1 MKQWLIH
8 MKKLVAA
15 PALLVLS
22 PRVLWLTIRLL
33 ICQIEVVRKS
43 LYVVASYRG
52 ITVFTE
58 EIRKKIRTRILEYP
72 ITLIFKEEKVSSFK
86 N

>member
-15 PALLVLS
+15 PVLLVLS
-22 PRVLWLTIRLL
+22 PRVLWLTIRLRR
-33 ICQIEVVRKS
+33 CQIEVVRKS
-43 LYVVASYRG
+43 LHVVASFRG

-58 EIRKKIRTRILEYP
+58 EIRKKIRTRVLEYP
-72 ITLIFKEEKVSSFK
+72 ITLTFEEEKVSSFK

>member
-22 PRVLWLTIRLL
+22 PRFLWLTIPLL
-33 ICQIEVVRKS
+33 KCQIEVVRKS
-43 LYVVASYRG
+43 LYVVASYSG

-58 EIRKKIRTRILEYP
+58 ENKNKNFRIPYNTN
-72 ITLIFKEEKVSSFK
+72 I
-86 N
+86 